1 MCHTWGLA
9 HSPAELQGG
18 PVEVP
23 LDVPDLVHLVA
34 QHGSELDP
42 KCNAAPPANSIM
54 AARGL
59 QNGRRGLERC
69 LP

>member
-9 HSPAELQGG
+9 RSPAELQGG

-34 QHGSELDP
+34 QQGNELDP
-42 KCNAAPPANSIM
+42 KCDT
-54 AARGL
+54 
-59 QNGRRGLERC
+59 
-69 LP
+69 